1 VNELTELSTIFG
13 GFVFHV
19 HSGGGLGLVEMMDRF
34 LAAVSN
40 IELSGLGRFLL
51 PGVSEMANVHPLLV
65 HFPIALLTAFLVVE
79 LLVVIF
85 KREDLENVAS
95 WMLYLGTLGAMAT
108 VAAGWL
114 AAQSIPHGSAVHDV
128 METHETLGFSVLA
141 LAVALSLWRLLAGSP
156 VSVMGRALHLFLAFV
171 MIGLL
176 TAGADLGGLMVYKY
190 GVAVKAVPQPE
201 NHDHA
206 GMREHD
212 QNAVDVVRS
221 HSHGSAGAEP
231 ESQGHVD
238 SQQENHDKAGAPTDD
253 QDRAVRKPASH
264 DHHTHTH

>member
-1 VNELTELSTIFG
+1 MNYLIEWSASFVG
-13 GFVFHV
+13 VVFHV
-19 HSGGGLGLVEMMDRF
+19 HSGGGLGLVEMVDRF

-40 IELSGLGRFLL
+40 IELSGLGRLLL

-65 HFPIALLTAFLVVE
+65 HFPIALLTAFLIVE
-79 LLVVIF
+79 LLAVIF
-85 KREDLENVAS
+85 KKENLEIVAS

-141 LAVALSLWRLLAGSP
+141 LAVVLSLWHLFAGAP
-156 VSVMGRALHLFLAFV
+156 VSIMGRALHLLLAFV
-171 MIGLL
+171 MVGLL

-201 NHDHA
+201 NHDHSGSQSENHGHA
-206 GMREHD
+206 GGRME
-212 QNAVDVVRS
+212 S
-221 HSHGSAGAEP
+221 HEP
-231 ESQGHVD
+231 VGTQPEADDHAD
-238 SQQENHDKAGAPTDD
+238 SQAEHHDRAVQKPENHDRHA
-253 QDRAVRKPASH
+253 
-264 DHHTHTH
+264 HTH